1 MIHVGDGLL
10 DVPLSGSIT
19 PVVFKQSQKETHCVQ
34 AVSKY
39 AKKKKARKERKE
51 KRERK
56 GKKEREKERE
66 EERTIAGLSYGFIRG
81 GLLGQ

>member
-39 AKKKKARKERKE
+39 VKKKKARK
-51 KRERK
+51 ERK